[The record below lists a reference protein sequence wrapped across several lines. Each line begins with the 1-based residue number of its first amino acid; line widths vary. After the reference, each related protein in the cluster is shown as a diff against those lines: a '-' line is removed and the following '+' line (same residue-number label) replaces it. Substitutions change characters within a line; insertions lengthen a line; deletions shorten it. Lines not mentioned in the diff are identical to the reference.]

1 MNTVIKIRRVIN
13 DDFDQIWEVIK
24 QVISTGDTYVF
35 APDSSREK
43 MLDYWFGADKHTFVA
58 TINGQVVGT
67 FFIKDNQPDLGSHVA
82 NASFMTLHTATRQG
96 IGTAMG
102 KFSLNEAK
110 RLGYKTMQFNLVV
123 KSNTRAVGLWEKLG
137 FEIVGE
143 IPNAFNHQQ
152 NGLTNAYIMWRRL

>member
-1 MNTVIKIRRVIN
+1 MPNSIAIRTAIAQ
-13 DDFDQIWEVIK
+13 DFDQVWDIIK

-43 MLDYWFGADKHTFVA
+43 MLAYWCGDDKHTYVA
-58 TINGQVVGT
+58 IIDEKIVGT

-82 NASFMTLHTATRQG
+82 NASFMTLPSAARQG

-102 KFSLNEAK
+102 KFSLNEAR
-110 RLGYKTMQFNLVV
+110 RLGFKAMQFNIVV
-123 KSNTRAVGLWEKLG
+123 KSNAQAVRLWEKLG
-137 FEIVGE
+137 FKIVGE
-143 IPNAFNHQQ
+143 VPDAFNHQK